1 MKRIKYNSK
10 NFSRSGN
17 TFILE
22 YEKKDVPIYTKYK
35 IKDRQ
40 GVERNLYITS
50 RNVVYFTTKDEN
62 GNEKRHNVCK
72 EIRDIVLKEL
82 GRVKD

>member
-1 MKRIKYNSK
+1 MAHVKYNSK
-10 NFSRSGN
+10 NFSRNGN

-22 YEKKDVPIYTKYK
+22 YDKKDVPIDTKYK

-50 RNVVYFTTKDEN
+50 RNVVYFTTKDED
-62 GNEKRHNVCK
+62 GNEKRNLVCK
-72 EIRDIVLKEL
+72 EIRDTIIKEL
-82 GRVKD
+82 GRSKK

>member
-1 MKRIKYNSK
+1 MAYIKYNSK
-10 NFSRSGN
+10 NFSRNGN

-22 YEKKDVPIYTKYK
+22 YDKKDVPIDTKYK

-40 GVERNLYITS
+40 GITRNLYVTG
-50 RNVVYFTTKDEN
+50 RNVVYFTTKDED

-82 GRVKD
+82 GRVKE

>member
-1 MKRIKYNSK
+1 MAHVKYNSK
-10 NFSRSGN
+10 NFSRNGN

-22 YEKKDVPIYTKYK
+22 YDKKDVPIDTKYK

-50 RNVVYFTTKDEN
+50 RNVVYFTTKDED
-62 GNEKRHNVCK
+62 GNEKRHLVCK
-72 EIRDIVLKEL
+72 EIRDIIIKEL
-82 GRVKD
+82 GRSKE